1 MTVLLLLVFSA
12 VVLGGWC
19 ATRVRR
25 RRRRA
30 HATMVITSFPAI
42 ELTQPYGGWDADA
55 YDAGTGRDR
64 RPGLF
69 AGALTPGRCLV
80 SRPVGRPR

>member
-1 MTVLLLLVFSA
+1 MIAPIVFGSMLGLIWAA
-12 VVLGGWC
+12 VAL
-19 ATRVRR
+19 RR
-25 RRRRA
+25 ALRRRA
-30 HATMVITSFPAI
+30 ARSMFVTTWPDI
-42 ELTQPYGGWDADA
+42 EFGQPYGGWDADA

>member
-55 YDAGTGRDR
+55 YDAGTGR
-64 RPGLF
+64 
-69 AGALTPGRCLV
+69 GAPMTRSTWTTGPPSMWARQ
-80 SRPVGRPR
+80 P